1 MKKNESMVKPLIL
14 NTIKS
19 RIEQYNQISETTGIL
34 SLESITKTVTTIL
47 SNYDVQFCYRFGSY
61 AKGKPT
67 PISDVDLFIDGTNIH
82 GLDYFG
88 LIEDLRET
96 LHKKVDPIHFD
107 DFSASPSLQMK
118 MLKDG
123 IRIYRKSD
131 LSMHR

>member
-1 MKKNESMVKPLIL
+1 MVKPLIL

-47 SNYDVQFCYRFGSY
+47 SNHDVQFCYLFGAY

-82 GLDYFG
+82 DLDFFG
-88 LIEDLRET
+88 LIEDLREA
-96 LHKKVDPIHFD
+96 LQKKVDLINFD
-107 DFSASPSLQMK
+107 DFSASASLQMEIP
-118 MLKDG
+118 KDG
-123 IRIYRKSD
+123 IRINRKSD